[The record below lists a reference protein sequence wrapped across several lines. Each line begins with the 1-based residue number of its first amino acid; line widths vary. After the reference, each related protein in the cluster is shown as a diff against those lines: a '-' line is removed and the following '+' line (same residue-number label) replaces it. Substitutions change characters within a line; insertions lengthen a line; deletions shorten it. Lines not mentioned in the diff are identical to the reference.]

1 MDIIINGAGGR
12 MGRALQAMAAQKDI
26 AVVAAVDPFV
36 PEMLPALKQYE
47 GSADCIL
54 DFSNHA
60 GTKAL
65 CDYAVAAKTPV
76 VVATTGHTQEELEQI
91 QTAAKTVPVFWSG
104 NMSVGIALLT
114 KLAKQ
119 TAAMFPDAD
128 VEIVESHHNQKL
140 DVPSGTALM
149 LARAVQEAR
158 PEAELLVGRH
168 ENGKREKKQI
178 GIHSL
183 RMVKKFYDAGGKVLA
198 TGELPFRAYEFNPD
212 DRVLNNYDD
221 EAAEIIED
229 MFGIR
234 QGEIDEFRI
243 SYECTNDA
251 GGQAIYLLSCQ
262 AAADGTNSVDSPL
275 IRQALQSFDIP
286 FDVVADDMPRIP
298 DSSIMSLP
306 LPMMTH
312 FHPEDTVGGV
322 FNYLH
327 RKLAG
332 CDVYFFA
339 NTTNRVY
346 DSTINLRGHFTQCEE
361 WDPHTG
367 KTHKLTVKHYSM
379 LGEDYST
386 VSIKLPS
393 SRSTFIIART

>member
-26 AVVAAVDPFV
+26 TVVAAVDPFV
-36 PEMLPALKQYE
+36 PEMLPALEQYE

-65 CDYAVAAKTPV
+65 CDYAVASKTPV
-76 VVATTGHTQEELEQI
+76 VVATTGHTQEELEMI

-128 VEIVESHHNQKL
+128 IEIVESHHNQKL

-168 ENGKREKKQI
+168 ENGKRQKQQI

-183 RMVKKFYDAGGKVLA
+183 RMGNTVGIHEVIVNTGTQIITLKHEAQDRALFAEGALA
-198 TGELPFRAYEFNPD
+198 
-212 DRVLNNYDD
+212 
-221 EAAEIIED
+221 AAEFLVKQAPGLYTMED
-229 MFGIR
+229 M
-234 QGEIDEFRI
+234 
-243 SYECTNDA
+243 
-251 GGQAIYLLSCQ
+251 
-262 AAADGTNSVDSPL
+262 V
-275 IRQALQSFDIP
+275 
-286 FDVVADDMPRIP
+286 
-298 DSSIMSLP
+298 
-306 LPMMTH
+306 
-312 FHPEDTVGGV
+312 
-322 FNYLH
+322 
-327 RKLAG
+327 
-332 CDVYFFA
+332 
-339 NTTNRVY
+339 
-346 DSTINLRGHFTQCEE
+346 
-361 WDPHTG
+361 
-367 KTHKLTVKHYSM
+367 
-379 LGEDYST
+379 
-386 VSIKLPS
+386 
-393 SRSTFIIART
+393 